1 VWLWVCFTKNKQ
13 AKQNEKT
20 TIRLGEDICRQGNQ
34 EGLKIQTI
42 QTAHTTQ
49 QQKTPTE
56 KWAENL
62 NRHFSKEIQMVNRH
76 MKRCSTLLII
86 REMQIK
92 TTMRYHLTPVRMTL
106 IKKSIKNKCWEGL
119 EKTEPF
125 YTAGENISWCSHHG
139 KQYGGSSEH

>member
-1 VWLWVCFTKNKQ
+1 MEPNQIYRLLHSKVNHIE
-13 AKQNEKT
+13 NEKT

-92 TTMRYHLTPVRMTL
+92 TTMRYQLRPIKMTV
-106 IKKSIKNKCWEGL
+106 IKKTTNKKCWRC
-119 EKTEPF
+119 
-125 YTAGENISWCSHHG
+125 YG
-139 KQYGGSSEH
+139 KKGTLLTVGR